1 MKIRNSRPAV
11 KREWFNGRE
20 FRTATWHDGRGT
32 GGTVMLVHV
41 VTGIKSPSVFRGT
54 LTARRVIGS

>member
-1 MKIRNSRPAV
+1 MNSRNSRPAV
-11 KREWFNGRE
+11 KRAWFNGRE

-41 VTGIKSPSVFRGT
+41 VHVIKSPSVFTGK